1 MREARGLGRRSSK
14 LEMLWWGSVMQTEQ
28 LYYSPEEYLELEV
41 ASGDRHEYIDGQ
53 IILMTGGLPNHNQ
66 IAGNFYATLNFALR
80 RKSYQA
86 FMTDQRLWIPQ
97 RRIYTYPDVMAVAS
111 PLELQEGRKDTL
123 TNPILIAEVLS
134 KSTQSYDR
142 GGKFAA
148 YRTIPSVQEYILI
161 DQHSVQVNQYI
172 KKESNE
178 WVFRAYEAESD
189 VLALASVP
197 CEISLA
203 DLYDKVEFSDD
214 DASEP

>member
-1 MREARGLGRRSSK
+1 
-14 LEMLWWGSVMQTEQ
+14 MQAEQ

-41 ASGDRHEYIDGQ
+41 ASGDRHEYINGQ

-66 IAGNFYATLNFALR
+66 IAGNLYATLNFALR

-111 PLELQEGRKDTL
+111 PLELQEGRKDTI
-123 TNPILIAEVLS
+123 TNPILIGEVLS
-134 KSTQSYDR
+134 LSTQSYDR
-142 GGKFAA
+142 VGKFAA
-148 YRTIPSVQEYILI
+148 YRTLPSFQEYILI
-161 DQHSVQVNQYI
+161 DQYSVHVEQYVKTEGHKWI
-172 KKESNE
+172 FA
-178 WVFRAYEAESD
+178 VYETESD
-189 VLALASVP
+189 VLSLSSVP
-197 CEISLA
+197 CEVSLA